1 MLFTCSF
8 FRWQQITP
16 NPGVDPGYDE
26 VRDNIAELER
36 QLEEYLDQQRKRFGI
51 RSMHYTTS
59 EKKDYLIE
67 IPVHDADGVGYF
79 IYLFIYLFLFYMACY

>member
-1 MLFTCSF
+1 VGG
-8 FRWQQITP
+8 QQITP

-36 QLEEYLDQQRKRFGI
+36 QLEEFLDQQRKRFGI

-67 IPVHDADGVGYF
+67 VPLTEAEGVRNLGPLNVSLPLVY
-79 IYLFIYLFLFYMACY
+79 